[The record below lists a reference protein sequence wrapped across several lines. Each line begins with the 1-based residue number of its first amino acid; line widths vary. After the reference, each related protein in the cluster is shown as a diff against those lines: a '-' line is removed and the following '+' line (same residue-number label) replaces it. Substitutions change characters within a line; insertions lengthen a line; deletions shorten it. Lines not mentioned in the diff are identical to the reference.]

1 MKVLKGLMVGT
12 ITLMLTACGDSSGSI
27 EVPIKTDTPLNEYQG
42 VWLAP
47 AYGKGLEI
55 KETQLTLF
63 DYTSDF
69 CFVDEVLNE
78 LEEADL
84 LEALSLQNN
93 DTEIEQKLGY
103 GARGIYA
110 PGVLFSKELSMPIAC
125 AQGFMAQAGSAK
137 YEEYFELDLAYFY
150 QTFKELSVS
159 IELQQLDWE
168 NLFLLAQ
175 QTLAENPTELTLV
188 DALIEMIEPLK
199 DGHTGIGEEL
209 EISFPNKPYFTTIFF
224 NEFLELNGIDQIE
237 NSTQEQAAIAYIV
250 EQNDL
255 MNDIIVDYAESESDI
270 TIGANENLMWFQ
282 VDGIGYLQI
291 AGMQGFADSDDDDQE
306 LSILEASLEQA
317 LNDLQYTKGLIID
330 VRRNNGGY
338 DFISLA
344 IASRFTDQQVF
355 AYQKQARHG
364 SARTPLREV
373 HISPRGNFQYLNPV
387 VLLTSASTLSAA
399 EVFTMTMA
407 NLPHVNIMG
416 ERTQGEFSD
425 VLEKTLPSGLKFGLS
440 NEYYLTTHGEW
451 LEGKG
456 IPVDIGH
463 PAFAQSE
470 RSALEDLALEAAFE
484 LLSSQ

>member
-1 MKVLKGLMVGT
+1 MKVLKGIMVGT
-12 ITLMLTACGDSSGSI
+12 ITLMLTACDGSSGSMK
-27 EVPIKTDTPLNEYQG
+27 VPIKTDTPLNKYQG
-42 VWLAP
+42 IWLAP

-69 CFVDEVLNE
+69 CFVDEVLNG

-84 LEALSLQNN
+84 IEALSLQNN
-93 DTEIEQKLGY
+93 TEIEQMLGY
-103 GARGIYA
+103 GAREIYA
-110 PGVLFSKELSMPIAC
+110 PGILFSKELSMPIAC
-125 AQGFMAQAGSAK
+125 EQGFMPQVGN
-137 YEEYFELDLAYFY
+137 EEYSVNYERDLTYFY
-150 QTFKELSVS
+150 QTFKELSIS

-168 NLFLLAQ
+168 NMYISAQQLLA
-175 QTLAENPTELTLV
+175 ADPTEFTLIRALV
-188 DALIEMIEPLK
+188 DMIEPLK

-209 EISFPNKPYFTTIFF
+209 EVSFPNKPYFTTIFF

-255 MNDIIVDYAESESDI
+255 MNDIIVDYAENESDI

-291 AGMQGFADSDDDDQE
+291 AGMQGFAGSDDDEQE

-330 VRRNNGGY
+330 VRRNNGGH

-364 SARTPLREV
+364 SARTPIREV

-456 IPVDIGH
+456 VPVDIEH
-463 PAFAQSE
+463 PAFVRSE

-484 LLSSQ
+484 LLSNQ